1 MEGDILLATAL
12 ANILSKETARANATA
27 TSGTTTSAPVQQ
39 VSGGITQGQ
48 IDQLSG
54 AIGNAVQDA
63 VSQIQIPAPQV
74 TIPPI
79 EVPTTQVQFPSTLQ
93 LSFSDAELARIAQ
106 AMAPTQSATS
116 LKSRIYQRS
125 ILIDISPTSIPDST
139 YVYAEFPAGQKVASF
154 QFAQQAGLIGVTLS
168 ASIVNTQ
175 TKPCGFFCALADTPV
190 LNFDT
195 TPYTSLPQ
203 VGTAKAPDS
212 QILLSVFTHQN
223 STATTVNPNT
233 RSASLSFGLDD
244 AVQIVSSQAT
254 LSLYAFQTA
263 NVAGVSGQ
271 AGQLMSAVLTAY
283 YIPTE

>member
-1 MEGDILLATAL
+1 M
-12 ANILSKETARANATA
+12 AR
-27 TSGTTTSAPVQQ
+27 
-39 VSGGITQGQ
+39 
-48 IDQLSG
+48 L
-54 AIGNAVQDA
+54 
-63 VSQIQIPAPQV
+63 
-74 TIPPI
+74 
-79 EVPTTQVQFPSTLQ
+79 
-93 LSFSDAELARIAQ
+93 AQ
-106 AMAPTQSATS
+106 AITPSQSAKD

-139 YVYAEFPAGQKVASF
+139 FIYAEFPAGQKVASF
-154 QFAQQAGLIGVTLS
+154 QFTQQAGLIGVTLS

-195 TPYTSLPQ
+195 TPYTLNTQ
-203 VGTAKAPDS
+203 VGTAKSPDS

-223 STATTVNPNT
+223 STTTTVNPNT

-244 AVQIVSSQAT
+244 AVQIVNSQAT

-263 NVAGVSGQ
+263 NIAGVSGT

-283 YIPTE
+283 YIPTEE

>member
-1 MEGDILLATAL
+1 MEGDLLLASAI
-12 ANILSKETARANATA
+12 AGILRNQTPATP
-27 TSGTTTSAPVQQ
+27 TSTTSTVTQQGVQ
-39 VSGGITQGQ
+39 VGITSDQ
-48 IDQLSG
+48 INQLSDS
-54 AIGNAVQDA
+54 IGQAVRSA
-63 VSQIQIPAPQV
+63 VRGIQLPDINVPPA
-74 TIPPI
+74 
-79 EVPTTQVQFPSTLQ
+79 QVQFPSNLQ
-93 LSFSDAELARIAQ
+93 LSFSDAELARLAQ
-106 AMAPTQSATS
+106 AITPSQSAKD

-139 YVYAEFPAGQKVASF
+139 FIYAEFPAGQKVASF
-154 QFAQQAGLIGVTLS
+154 QFTQQAGLIGVTLS

-195 TPYTSLPQ
+195 TPYTLNTQ
-203 VGTAKAPDS
+203 VGTAKSPDS

-223 STATTVNPNT
+223 STTTTVNPNT

-244 AVQIVSSQAT
+244 AVQIVNSQAT

-263 NVAGVSGQ
+263 NIAGVSGT

-283 YIPTE
+283 YIPTET